1 MNGEQSA
8 MSDNRSAIDRWFDD
22 VQSKL
27 VLYKQ
32 RLRKESTFKKFM
44 NRKKGKLFRLRK
56 KLKRLRFRAG
66 RLSRQPTGENKR
78 KLRRLDEIIGKVQ
91 RQMKQ
96 VKQDLRCLMLVKR
109 HFTASRIR
117 QELRQSQSKQT
128 ADREEFRRWRSDL
141 IWALFGPREAKLRTR
156 QQRRT
161 RNYYRCASI
170 SLSNLIRVRSLWD
183 RYLVDSPAEATERHE
198 GHEGQQHEGS
208 SIPLSFV
215 LTDFQPNEQWAAYLG
230 EVKFI

>member
-1 MNGEQSA
+1 MSGSA
-8 MSDNRSAIDRWFDD
+8 DRAAIDRWFDG

-32 RLRKESTFKKFM
+32 RLRKESTFKKFE

-56 KLKRLRFRAG
+56 KLKRLSFRAG
-66 RLSRQPTGENKR
+66 RLSEQPTGENKR
-78 KLRRLDEIIGKVQ
+78 MLRRLDESIGKVK
-91 RQMKQ
+91 RQTKQ
-96 VKQDLRCLMLVKR
+96 VKQDLRCLSLVKR
-109 HFTASRIR
+109 HFSANRLR

-141 IWALFGPREAKLRTR
+141 IRALFGPREAKLRTLRR

-161 RNYYRCASI
+161 RNYHRCASI

-183 RYLVDSPAEATERHE
+183 NYLVDSPADTT
-198 GHEGQQHEGS
+198 GHEGS

-230 EVKFI
+230 EVY